1 MDKSAAIRLMPG
13 TAVLFRGRRHSIV
26 NAKTGMQPEAPFFRL
41 RDLDDGGV
49 TGLISYKLLE
59 LMPEECTVK
68 AKEPGLDPGLEPGL
82 EDFDGREI

>member
-49 TGLISYKLLE
+49 TGLIKLQAARAYARR
-59 LMPEECTVK
+59 VH
-68 AKEPGLDPGLEPGL
+68 
-82 EDFDGREI
+82 REG